1 MAITEN
7 FKKISTVSH
16 ISKNSFYF
24 YMFFSYSSNWFV
36 ALCLLIKFDI
46 IEFQKK
52 SQHAIRAYHEW
63 DKTVVCGQCLLC
75 TITPVIPIN
84 LVLSVYHSNYFLHE
98 WIILCT
104 GLLWTICFIA
114 SLNYLLQGKFSVI
127 QVILYCVDW
136 KHNLHYHTFIS
147 KAHWISLKLSSWVL
161 T

>member
-1 MAITEN
+1 MAITAN
-7 FKKISTVSH
+7 FKKFPLYLMLVKILFIFLHVLFLFFQLVRWTVLANKVWYYQIS
-16 ISKNSFYF
+16 
-24 YMFFSYSSNWFV
+24 
-36 ALCLLIKFDI
+36 
-46 IEFQKK
+46 KK
-52 SQHAIRAYHEW
+52 SQHAVRAYHEW

-75 TITPVIPIN
+75 AITPVIPIN

-136 KHNLHYHTFIS
+136 KHNLHCIITLSLVKHTGFLWS
-147 KAHWISLKLSSWVL
+147 
-161 T
+161 